1 MVAWRLRHRPFIKLQ
16 TPRLEKRGVSRLR
29 ALGFANDIGLHAVR
43 LIGLYKVM
51 PGFDAKMWHINDCRR
66 IIRLHFDQIS
76 NLKRF
81 QPLAQLQNGQ
91 GAQKPGGI
99 QGIFWC
105 HTCQIAALLQ
115 PVHKVV
121 TQSRVTRGH
130 ERAMSHDMF
139 GIEIID
145 AGLLPAMIVALMA
158 GIISF
163 LSPCVLPI
171 VPPYLAYMSGVS
183 LNELSDGAGKRARA
197 VVPALFFVLGLST
210 VFLFLG
216 FTASAIGTVFLQYQ
230 SYFNTVAGVLVMAFG
245 AHFIGIYRISFLDRE
260 ARIDAGDRGGS
271 SFGAY
276 VLGLAFA
283 FGWTPCIG
291 PQLGAILSLAASEG
305 NVARGTTLL
314 AVYAFGLGVPFILV
328 AAFLPRL
335 TGLMGWMKRHMEQI
349 ERVMGLLLWTIGLLM
364 LTGGF
369 SAFSF
374 WLLEHFPAL
383 AVLG

>member
-1 MVAWRLRHRPFIKLQ
+1 LSGDAAHGAGYVWR
-16 TPRLEKRGVSRLR
+16 
-29 ALGFANDIGLHAVR
+29 
-43 LIGLYKVM
+43 
-51 PGFDAKMWHINDCRR
+51 
-66 IIRLHFDQIS
+66 
-76 NLKRF
+76 
-81 QPLAQLQNGQ
+81 
-91 GAQKPGGI
+91 
-99 QGIFWC
+99 
-105 HTCQIAALLQ
+105 
-115 PVHKVV
+115 
-121 TQSRVTRGH
+121 
-130 ERAMSHDMF
+130 MF

-145 AGLLPAMIVALMA
+145 AALLPAMFVALAA

-183 LNELSDGAGKRARA
+183 LNDLSESGQSRARA

-210 VFLFLG
+210 VFIFLG

-230 SYFNTVAGVLVMAFG
+230 SYFNTIAGVLVMVFG
-245 AHFIGIYRISFLDRE
+245 AHFVGVYRIKFLDRE

-271 SFGAY
+271 SLGAY
-276 VLGLAFA
+276 ILGLAFA

-305 NVARGTTLL
+305 SVARGTTLL
-314 AVYAFGLGVPFILV
+314 AIYAIGLGVPFLLV

-335 TGLMGWMKRHMEQI
+335 QGLMGWMKRHMEQI

-374 WLLEHFPAL
+374 WLLETFPAL

>member
-1 MVAWRLRHRPFIKLQ
+1 
-16 TPRLEKRGVSRLR
+16 
-29 ALGFANDIGLHAVR
+29 
-43 LIGLYKVM
+43 
-51 PGFDAKMWHINDCRR
+51 
-66 IIRLHFDQIS
+66 
-76 NLKRF
+76 
-81 QPLAQLQNGQ
+81 
-91 GAQKPGGI
+91 
-99 QGIFWC
+99 
-105 HTCQIAALLQ
+105 
-115 PVHKVV
+115 
-121 TQSRVTRGH
+121 
-130 ERAMSHDMF
+130 MF

-145 AGLLPAMIVALMA
+145 AALLPAMFVALAA

-183 LNELSDGAGKRARA
+183 LNDLSESGQSRARA

-210 VFLFLG
+210 VFIFLG

-230 SYFNTVAGVLVMAFG
+230 SYFNTIAGVLVMIFG
-245 AHFIGIYRISFLDRE
+245 AHFVGVYRIGFLDRE

-276 VLGLAFA
+276 ILGLAFA

-305 NVARGTTLL
+305 SVARGTMLL
-314 AVYAFGLGVPFILV
+314 AIYAIGLGVPFLLV

-335 TGLMGWMKRHMEQI
+335 QGLMGWMKRHMEQI

-374 WLLEHFPAL
+374 WLLETFPAL